1 MTKEAPAGTAIPPEH
16 GPQKG
21 LETVDKVRIAQ
32 TTITSEEPE
41 HDTGD
46 RLYDVLAAM
55 PFEERIEAI
64 HRMAERMGV

>member
-1 MTKEAPAGTAIPPEH
+1 MN
-16 GPQKG
+16 
-21 LETVDKVRIAQ
+21 KVRVAH
-32 TTITSEEPE
+32 EEPIVKPE
-41 HDTGD
+41 HDQGEHDQGD